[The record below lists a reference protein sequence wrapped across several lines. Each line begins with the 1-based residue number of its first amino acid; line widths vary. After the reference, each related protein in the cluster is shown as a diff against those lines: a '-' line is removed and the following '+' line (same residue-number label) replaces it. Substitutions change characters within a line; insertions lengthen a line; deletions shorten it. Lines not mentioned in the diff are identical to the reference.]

1 MAEPT
6 PVRRLGKYELI
17 ERIGVGGMAEVFLA
31 RMRGPMNFQKV
42 VVVKT
47 IHPSLASQ
55 EEFISM
61 LLDEA
66 RVSALIKHPAVV
78 DIYDLGCADGMYFI
92 AMEYLDGQPLS
103 AILSAGVAGN
113 PLDPYCS
120 ARIIADAADGL
131 HAAHELSSI
140 SGKALELVHR
150 DVSPGNIIVT
160 YDGRVKLVDF
170 GVARARGRLTQ
181 SGMNQL
187 KGKLGYMAP
196 EQIAGR
202 RIDRRSDIF
211 SLGVVLW
218 ESLTLT
224 RLFPS
229 EHDSTGADEASRQ
242 IALLG
247 LAPPSRYSSEV
258 PPALDEVCAR
268 ALAAD
273 PDQRFQTAEEMKLA
287 LVAVLDTADRR
298 RDAQDLARYT
308 RRIFAGRRRS
318 RAQLL
323 RRLGT
328 DTGEFAAL
336 TGLEEGRP
344 DNDPTPAAS
353 TVGGARARRRW
364 GTAVLMLLAIVAGG
378 IGAAAY
384 LGERPPW
391 QSEKPVRATAQRKV
405 LQPVAA
411 DASAGEA
418 GEAKVDPAAGR
429 AEPPVEVASGE
440 DEPDQASREPDEPRQ
455 PDTRPADGERP
466 ADKAAA
472 TEDVK
477 PEKDAKALYAEGT
490 DLFIKGR
497 VAQAKR
503 RFKEALKADRR
514 HAPAYRGLGLVYQAT
529 GKKKQAIASFKRY
542 LRLRPNASDAGSIR
556 ARVASLEP

>member
-1 MAEPT
+1 
-6 PVRRLGKYELI
+6 
-17 ERIGVGGMAEVFLA
+17 
-31 RMRGPMNFQKV
+31 
-42 VVVKT
+42 
-47 IHPSLASQ
+47 
-55 EEFISM
+55 
-61 LLDEA
+61 
-66 RVSALIKHPAVV
+66 
-78 DIYDLGCADGMYFI
+78 
-92 AMEYLDGQPLS
+92 
-103 AILSAGVAGN
+103 
-113 PLDPYCS
+113 
-120 ARIIADAADGL
+120 
-131 HAAHELSSI
+131 
-140 SGKALELVHR
+140 
-150 DVSPGNIIVT
+150 
-160 YDGRVKLVDF
+160 
-170 GVARARGRLTQ
+170 
-181 SGMNQL
+181 MNQL

-258 PPALDEVCAR
+258 PPALDDVCAR

-273 PDQRFQTAEEMKLA
+273 PDHRFQTAEEMKLA

-298 RDAQDLARYT
+298 RDTQDLARYT
-308 RRIFAGRRRS
+308 RRVFAGRRRS

-364 GTAVLMLLAIVAGG
+364 GTAVLMLLAVVAGG

-391 QSEKPVRATAQRKV
+391 QSEEPVRATAQRKIV
-405 LQPVAA
+405 QPVAA

-418 GEAKVDPAAGR
+418 TADQAAGS

-440 DEPDQASREPDEPRQ
+440 DEPDEASREPDRPRQ
-455 PDTRPADGERP
+455 PDTRPADDERP
-466 ADKAAA
+466 ADQAA

-477 PEKDAKALYAEGT
+477 PEKKDAKALYAEGT

-503 RFKEALKADRR
+503 RFKEALKVDRR

-542 LRLRPNASDAGSIR
+542 LRLRPNASDADSIR